1 VKESISPERLARA
14 AATGGSLPPSAASSP
29 TWREFGGGGGGGGD
43 PSLGGSRWGDSPA
56 YSRRPEERLNQP
68 SFAGMTTSAAHE
80 SPATFARDG
89 AASHGGDARRSLADE
104 LRGLRGGGKS
114 DATPG
119 LARPA
124 SAPDVGDPA
133 RYPSARDAIDAAI
146 AHARA
151 ARAEFGTG
159 TGTGTGTGFGF
170 GGGGGS
176 FPSTP
181 ATGMPPLAP
190 APPSSSRFYVPTS
203 IASDPELMR
212 LQAEQES
219 RMREAQVMATVTSV
233 QERCALKRELEDADE
248 RNVALTRELE
258 RLKRHCDALE
268 SARKSEERRRHEIA
282 EHLRRVT
289 SDAMRLAEEMRARS
303 RSTGDDDG
311 DGDDVDD
318 AAAAAATVLEGVAAA
333 LSTTGGDSGG
343 STAAMRRA
351 AVEARMYSPSPLK
364 RKMQREVRVSD
375 AIADAA
381 AAVRTRGGELRGAVD
396 AILARAKCGEGDAAR
411 LRERL
416 REVTKAADSL
426 AVAAMFGEEERAR
439 RA

>member
-1 VKESISPERLARA
+1 MKESISPERLARA

-29 TWREFGGGGGGGGD
+29 TWREFGGGGGGGGGD

-159 TGTGTGTGFGF
+159 TGTGTGFGF

-219 RMREAQVMATVTSV
+219 RMREAQVMSTVTSV

-303 RSTGDDDG
+303 RSTGDGDG
-311 DGDDVDD
+311 DDDDVDD

-381 AAVRTRGGELRGAVD
+381 AAVRTRGGELRCVLYTGPHTIA
-396 AILARAKCGEGDAAR
+396 LARWTPILKDF
-411 LRERL
+411 
-416 REVTKAADSL
+416 S
-426 AVAAMFGEEERAR
+426 R
-439 RA
+439 RISPPRVPRFRSPPALPLNST